1 MPRGVSLTSTPIG
14 AAQTG
19 QTSTLSSSSTTIGG
33 GDPNPQQLRVR
44 RPGSLGRT
52 NTLVQ
57 RRAAER
63 AVYVSARPRDSATW
77 EPTAAASHAEVVEQG
92 ASADLMPGSA
102 AGSHVPSTHA
112 LGLRPRS
119 ARPILSRGANDAFDG
134 HWNARQREREVVTGG
149 TRTTVTARAKPAQ
162 RPMSA
167 PSAARNSKFTT
178 PGASPRTQHAGVAG
192 ALGQEHMLRGDRRPS
207 SAIPAHSKEHIRRD
221 RPLSA
226 AVKSSRPK
234 KELVRQDTEVHAEA
248 QVGLHKLR
256 AKCGATFSTERV
268 SELRRVFGCGHG
280 AVSLSEFRR
289 GLQRLGI
296 LLSEPASER
305 LFESADRTRSGYV
318 QPFELGAL
326 IADSTVDVAKGGR
339 RASSAARRLRTGVA
353 GASPLSPR
361 PPIPIPPYGID
372 THAPGAWVG
381 LTGARRMLLRS
392 RDEHRAEPP
401 LTVNGTNAKVI
412 VQAAGSLRA
421 PDDGGA
427 AAVLPGPK
435 HRSRHAEVSK
445 PVAKKARPVHSQVF
459 IRTGSAPPPPP
470 PPEEQPVP
478 AEGLFLGKPLSAAAE
493 MDERVTSVALAVAD
507 KVRERSRHGAR
518 GALSEL
524 TGGSWSGSGSVGVA
538 VTARDVQR
546 TIVTR
551 LHLPCGLPDAE
562 LVVKNLAARASQGAA
577 STTSPEKGEATASE
591 RPPAAVVDVA
601 SQGMQG
607 AGLTWSDLT
616 HTWS

>member
-1 MPRGVSLTSTPIG
+1 M
-14 AAQTG
+14 
-19 QTSTLSSSSTTIGG
+19 
-33 GDPNPQQLRVR
+33 
-44 RPGSLGRT
+44 
-52 NTLVQ
+52 
-57 RRAAER
+57 
-63 AVYVSARPRDSATW
+63 
-77 EPTAAASHAEVVEQG
+77 
-92 ASADLMPGSA
+92 
-102 AGSHVPSTHA
+102 
-112 LGLRPRS
+112 
-119 ARPILSRGANDAFDG
+119 
-134 HWNARQREREVVTGG
+134 
-149 TRTTVTARAKPAQ
+149 
-162 RPMSA
+162 
-167 PSAARNSKFTT
+167 
-178 PGASPRTQHAGVAG
+178 
-192 ALGQEHMLRGDRRPS
+192 
-207 SAIPAHSKEHIRRD
+207 
-221 RPLSA
+221 
-226 AVKSSRPK
+226 
-234 KELVRQDTEVHAEA
+234 
-248 QVGLHKLR
+248 HKLR

-427 AAVLPGPK
+427 AALLPGPK
-435 HRSRHAEVSK
+435 HR
-445 PVAKKARPVHSQVF
+445 AKKARVP
-459 IRTGSAPPPPP
+459 APPPPP
-470 PPEEQPVP
+470 ESK
-478 AEGLFLGKPLSAAAE
+478 EGLFFGKPLSAAAE

-577 STTSPEKGEATASE
+577 STSSPEKGESTASE
-591 RPPAAVVDVA
+591 RPPAVVVDVA

>member
-1 MPRGVSLTSTPIG
+1 MTSTPIG

-19 QTSTLSSSSTTIGG
+19 HQTSTLSSSTTIGG

-44 RPGSLGRT
+44 RPGSVGRT

-427 AAVLPGPK
+427 AALLPGPK
-435 HRSRHAEVSK
+435 HR
-445 PVAKKARPVHSQVF
+445 AKKARVP
-459 IRTGSAPPPPP
+459 APPPPP
-470 PPEEQPVP
+470 ESK
-478 AEGLFLGKPLSAAAE
+478 EGLFFGKPLSAAAE

-577 STTSPEKGEATASE
+577 STSSPEKGESTASE
-591 RPPAAVVDVA
+591 RPPAVVVDVA